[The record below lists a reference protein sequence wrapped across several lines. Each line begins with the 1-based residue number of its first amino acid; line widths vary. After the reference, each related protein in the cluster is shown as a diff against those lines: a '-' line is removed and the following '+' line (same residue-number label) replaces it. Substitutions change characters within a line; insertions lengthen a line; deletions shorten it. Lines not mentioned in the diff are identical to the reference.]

1 MPLFQAEKTTL
12 NKQQLSETHGS
23 CFATWKRGLPQKIAC
38 CVTIQTVLLVCVCV
52 CVGGCVCV
60 CVCMYVCVCVCVRV
74 CMLGDHSDCT
84 FSCVCMCVVGAFI
97 VKPLAALT
105 FCVWVTSRS
114 DPQDTKGPGDSHS
127 SVCQYSDQVRLT
139 GPARLLPGLG
149 HAHHPVQGSREQV
162 LQVRMETRLMLQVR
176 METRLMLQVRME
188 TRLMLQVRLETR
200 LQRTSTPG
208 KSGDKADA
216 SGKNGDKADASGK
229 TGDKAAENKYS
240 R

>member
-1 MPLFQAEKTTL
+1 M
-12 NKQQLSETHGS
+12 
-23 CFATWKRGLPQKIAC
+23 
-38 CVTIQTVLLVCVCV
+38 CVHACVCV
-52 CVGGCVCV
+52 CA
-60 CVCMYVCVCVCVRV
+60 CVRV

-84 FSCVCMCVVGAFI
+84 FSCGCMCVVGAFI

-127 SVCQYSDQVRLT
+127 SVCQYSGQVRLT

-176 METRLMLQVRME
+176 VETRLMLQVRMGTRLMLQVRME

-229 TGDKAAENKYS
+229 NGAKAAENKYS